1 MQPHEQPVLRVRRC
15 YRHLADQTVGTL
27 VGHAIRPLT
36 AEFCQRAMIKN
47 TISLSWRIGR
57 AVMLANKQGRIGDV
71 GNVVIDALGG
81 FSTGRVLFA
90 GKVIEVTRRVYKG
103 HTVGEVTIAPLSQD
117 DKVED
122 ASDEYDGILK
132 SEKETLDK
140 TDVQYRSRMRTSMP
154 SGCATASRVS

>member
-1 MQPHEQPVLRVRRC
+1 
-15 YRHLADQTVGTL
+15 
-27 VGHAIRPLT
+27 
-36 AEFCQRAMIKN
+36 MIKN

-81 FSTGRVLFA
+81 PSTGRVLFA

-154 SGCATASRVS
+154 SGCATASRVSWAAYPTLSPCSMRAMGALWVPRITNTASALLC